1 MLDSIYRGQPN
12 RTSPMELRYLKTLV
26 AIADH
31 GGFAAA
37 GDAIGLTQSAISL
50 HVKAMEAELGIKLFD
65 RSRRPPILN
74 PQGSALLS
82 QAREI
87 TRLCS
92 QLKDAVSEQPLSGV
106 LELGAI
112 ATVLTGVLPAAL
124 VTMQKTHPRLLIKL
138 TSGLSGEL
146 AGQIYKG
153 QLDVA
158 IVAEPIQLAT
168 GLSWHP
174 FVRESLVVIA
184 PIGTQGET
192 DRELLESWPFIRFK
206 RHAWA
211 GQLIDSRLQ
220 DRGINVKS
228 SMEVDSLEAISVM
241 VAHGLGVSVVPQRL
255 IDTPFPP
262 NLKVLPFGD
271 PPVQRVVGLIER
283 TSNPK
288 THLVK
293 ALYQILLKLSGN
305 AEFV

>member
-1 MLDSIYRGQPN
+1 
-12 RTSPMELRYLKTLV
+12 MELRYLKTFV

-50 HVKAMEAELGIKLFD
+50 HVKAMEDELGIKLFD

-74 PQGSALLS
+74 AQGSALVS
-82 QAREI
+82 RAREI
-87 TRLCS
+87 TTLCS
-92 QLKDAVSEQPLSGV
+92 QLKDAVSGQSLSGV

-112 ATVLTGVLPAAL
+112 TTVLTGVLPAAL
-124 VTMQKTHPRLLIKL
+124 VAIQKTHPRLLIKL

-146 AGQIYKG
+146 AGQTYKG

-184 PIGTQGET
+184 PIEAQGET
-192 DRELLESWPFIRFK
+192 DRELLESWSFIRFK
-206 RHAWA
+206 RYAWA

-241 VAHGLGVSVVPQRL
+241 VAHGLGVSIVPQRL

-262 NLKVLPFGD
+262 NLKILPFGD

-293 ALYQILLKLSGN
+293 ALYQILLELSGN

>member
-1 MLDSIYRGQPN
+1 MLSYGE
-12 RTSPMELRYLKTLV
+12 MELRYLRTLV

-50 HVKAMEAELGIKLFD
+50 HVKAMEDELGLKLFD

-74 PQGSALLS
+74 AQGSALVS
-82 QAREI
+82 QARNHH
-87 TRLCS
+87 
-92 QLKDAVSEQPLSGV
+92 AV
-106 LELGAI
+106 LETQGRRIGAT
-112 ATVLTGVLPAAL
+112 AVRCARAWCDCNRFDRRVLPAAL

-146 AGQIYKG
+146 AGQVYKDR
-153 QLDVA
+153 LDVA

-206 RHAWA
+206 RYARA

-220 DRGINVKS
+220 DRGINVKP
-228 SMEVDSLEAISVM
+228 SMEVDSLEAISVR

-262 NLKVLPFGD
+262 NLKILPFGD

-288 THLVK
+288 TYLVK
-293 ALYQILLKLSGN
+293 ALYQILLILSGN

>member
-1 MLDSIYRGQPN
+1 MLSYPGFDLTGQLN
-12 RTSPMELRYLKTLV
+12 RTPPMELRYLKTLV

-50 HVKAMEAELGIKLFD
+50 HVKAMEDELGIKLFD

-74 PQGSALLS
+74 AQGSALVS
-82 QAREI
+82 RAREI
-87 TRLCS
+87 TALCS
-92 QLKDAVSEQPLSGV
+92 QLKDAVS
-106 LELGAI
+106 A
-112 ATVLTGVLPAAL
+112 
-124 VTMQKTHPRLLIKL
+124 L

-184 PIGTQGET
+184 PIGAEGET

-206 RHAWA
+206 RTT
-211 GQLIDSRLQ
+211 DRFTTSRP
-220 DRGINVKS
+220 G
-228 SMEVDSLEAISVM
+228 
-241 VAHGLGVSVVPQRL
+241 
-255 IDTPFPP
+255 
-262 NLKVLPFGD
+262 
-271 PPVQRVVGLIER
+271 
-283 TSNPK
+283 
-288 THLVK
+288 
-293 ALYQILLKLSGN
+293 Y
-305 AEFV
+305 